1 MENLKLILTKKEIN
15 QQVIIFFFSLFAI
28 IFETVG
34 IVIIPIFLLTINE
47 PQALMEKIPLDG
59 LKNYLE
65 SFSNNDLNILLV
77 SVLLLFFLFKNIF
90 IFLMFFYESKKFIDL
105 KINMSNRLLSTYMS
119 KNYLFHTNNNPQFLA
134 TNVVAETAQTT
145 SFIKSKVYL
154 YKELTLILFIL
165 SLLVVSNAKIAIISI
180 IFFSLL
186 GFLYIFSKKKKK
198 F

>member
-34 IVIIPIFLLTINE
+34 IGIIPIFLLTINE

-119 KNYLFHTNNNPQFLA
+119 KNY
-134 TNVVAETAQTT
+134 
-145 SFIKSKVYL
+145 
-154 YKELTLILFIL
+154 
-165 SLLVVSNAKIAIISI
+165 
-180 IFFSLL
+180 
-186 GFLYIFSKKKKK
+186 
-198 F
+198 